1 MAKGGRHMDTG
12 FWELISEVNW
22 KLIVLILLIS
32 GVLSIVGD
40 RVGMRFAK
48 RRVTLFNLRPKYTS
62 SILTAFT
69 GMVISLVVII
79 ILSMLSESVR
89 TGLFSMQYI
98 QRQLVDLTRQLQ
110 DSRNEQQV
118 SSLLIVQAQQELN
131 GKEKELD
138 AKKNDLRQRES
149 ELKELQTRA
158 DELRRCTDTMKNERD
173 SLAAERTKLEK
184 DVGRLRDSLGR
195 LQEGRIVAFSDERLG
210 QEVIPEG
217 TTTQEAAQRCLERLN
232 ERVRYEVA
240 RRSNADPAS
249 VILKPDNDSLQNTLN
264 RILAYDSRKVV
275 RAMAPSNIAAGE
287 PVQVVYRVYESSL
300 VFSRGERL
308 LSRIVTRKLTP
319 EQAEAALGAMLRQLN
334 RMSQASGILNDPLTG
349 TVGGIAANDFYDAVD
364 RIAAAQA
371 PLRIILAAERDVYS
385 EGPVGVEIVVQPDA
399 KDMDFYDDELLT
411 PEELTP
417 LPPSPRP
424 SGSQRSASEAV
435 PKSR

>member
-1 MAKGGRHMDTG
+1 METG

-22 KLIVLILLIS
+22 KLIILILLIS
-32 GVLSIVGD
+32 GGLSIVGD
-40 RVGMRFAK
+40 RVGLRFAK
-48 RRVTLFNLRPKYTS
+48 RRVTLFNLRPRYTS

-118 SSLLIVQAQQELN
+118 SSLLIVQAQQELD

-138 AKKNDLRQRES
+138 GKKKELQHREI
-149 ELKELQTRA
+149 ELKELQNRA
-158 DELRRCTDTMKNERD
+158 DELRRSTDQVKTERD
-173 SLAAERTKLEK
+173 NLVAEREKLEK

-217 TTTQEAAQRCLERLN
+217 TVTQEAAQRCLERLN

-240 RRSNADPAS
+240 RRSNVDPAS
-249 VILKPDNDSLQNTLN
+249 IVLKPDNDSLQNTLN

-287 PVQVVYRVYESSL
+287 PVQVVYRVHESSL

-308 LSRIVTRKLTP
+308 LSRIVRQKLTA
-319 EQAEAALGAMLRQLN
+319 EQAEAALGSMLRELN

-364 RIAAAQA
+364 RMAAAKA
-371 PLRIILAAERDVYS
+371 PLRVVLTAERDVYS
-385 EGPVGVEIVVQPDA
+385 EGPVGVKIVVQSDV
-399 KDMDFYDDELLT
+399 KDMDAYDDELLG
-411 PEELTP
+411 PEDLVP
-417 LPPSPRP
+417 LPLANPPSQ
-424 SGSQRSASEAV
+424 SDRSAPQGTSK
-435 PKSR
+435 PQR